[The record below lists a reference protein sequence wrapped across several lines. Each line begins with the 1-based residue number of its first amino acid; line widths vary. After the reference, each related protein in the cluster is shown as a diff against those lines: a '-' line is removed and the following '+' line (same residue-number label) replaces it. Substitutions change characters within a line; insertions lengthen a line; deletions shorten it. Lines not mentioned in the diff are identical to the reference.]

1 MTNKTI
7 VRNSNIHSQIDHI
20 GTLDRTELG
29 ELWKQQFSVAPPKGV
44 KRGLLE
50 RAEAYR
56 LQTKRF
62 GRLKPNVRKRLIS
75 LASASEAD
83 VSIAPRRDV
92 LAGTR
97 FVREWHG
104 KTYQVTA
111 TNDGFDWNGKTYRSL
126 SAIAKEITGA
136 KWSGPRFFGID
147 K

>member
-1 MTNKTI
+1 MIDRT
-7 VRNSNIHSQIDHI
+7 VVLNSSILSQIDQV
-20 GTLDRTELG
+20 GTLNRIELG
-29 ELWKQQFSVAPPKGV
+29 ELWRWQISVALPKGI

-83 VSIAPRRDV
+83 VSIAAKPDIV
-92 LAGTR
+92 VGTR

-111 TNDGFDWNGKTYRSL
+111 TNDGFGWNGKTYRSL
-126 SAIAKEITGA
+126 TAIAKEITGA
-136 KWSGPRFFGID
+136 NWSGPRFFGVT